1 MPPKSIF
8 KQVLIGLLFVILVG
22 ANTASAQSSATVNGT
37 ISDQNGAVIQNAVV
51 RLLNLGNNQEVNVQ
65 SDSTGKYQFSDVSFG
80 SYRLSAVMNGFA
92 ENAQSITVASDIITQ
107 NFSLAP
113 GAIQDVVTVTAGKGN
128 SRAAVEVPQT
138 VTVAT
143 SEQIE
148 QRRPRSTFEA
158 IERTPNL
165 IVRETN
171 PVRERPRLRGLDS
184 TRVLILIDGERL
196 NNARTD
202 LQTGLS
208 PSIIDVTELD
218 SAEVVAGAGSSLY
231 GSDSIAGT
239 INLLTRGPRRPADGV
254 NLGVRLDGSRASNGR
269 VNRGA
274 VEVNLSNKMAAF
286 RGSYSQFR
294 NSNYHIGNRGI
305 TLGETIA
312 FGNFF
317 TSVPIG
323 IPATPTSV
331 IPTNGAGSYTI
342 FSVPAG
348 AELPNGQAHGFND
361 QFDLWFYP
369 SEKHNFR
376 ARYINSQHSNLGDA
390 FSGPPYETQERF
402 NTFRSYDKFGLRYEG
417 VNFASWLPRV
427 AVNFYRQKL
436 TFPQDVFEY
445 TNQAA
450 SLANPNG
457 SYTGNVFTGLPSRLT
472 LSRFTDNKN
481 TITTNNIDAQA
492 TVAPFAGLLV
502 TGGVQDL
509 KDYSRDEFSNYGF
522 IGADFNRPYF
532 GVAPL
537 TRDPI
542 SSAVIP
548 TVAGSQFGASAPN
561 TTYNDRAAFFQAEL
575 DRFKYLR
582 VTGGLRVDNW
592 RTKATPSA
600 QFPLGNEFAVLQLS
614 LPQLQA
620 NPGALAP
627 QVNTIPSLI
636 GLAGR
641 TGDIRTSNTSTTGSF
656 GIVGRL
662 PYGINPYFRYGTS
675 YREPSITE
683 RYLIRIFAAFPGL
696 VAPVVGNPG
705 LKPETGRSYDVGV
718 KAQGKNYTA
727 SFGYF
732 RNDLKNL
739 IVTQTPEFGNIC
751 VAPNPTIGLLP
762 LGNIVPPP
770 APPRSA
776 APPCAPGQSA
786 ISFNGRI
793 NQANNVYSGF
803 EGTGEYSQSLGKLGS
818 LNPFVSFGTL
828 HGKNESPTALNI
840 YRLQTLEAR
849 TNSPLKITGSVD
861 DFPLG
866 NITPF
871 RIFGG
876 LQYND
881 ASGRLFLEYAI
892 RHQNR
897 VTRIDPSSLT
907 GTTLVNYGTYR
918 SLSEITKQDIRGGYV
933 FRRAERYR
941 LSFTAGIQNLT
952 DRLFWEQFQNAPAP
966 GRSFVFGFT
975 TDFYNLLGNK

>member
-1 MPPKSIF
+1 MPQKRFF
-8 KQVLIGLLFVILVG
+8 KQVLVVLIFLMILGGHRVL
-22 ANTASAQSSATVNGT
+22 AQTSATVNGT

-51 RLLNLGNNQEVNVQ
+51 HLLNLGSNQETNAQ
-65 SDSTGKYQFSDVSFG
+65 SDSTGKYEFSNVSYG
-80 SYRLSAVMNGFA
+80 SYRLSAVINGFA
-92 ENAQSITVASDIITQ
+92 ENAQSITVNSDIITQ

-128 SRAAVEVPQT
+128 LRAAVEVPQT

-171 PVRERPRLRGLDS
+171 PARERPRLRGLDS

-208 PSIIDVTELD
+208 PSIVDVTELD

-239 INLLTRGPRRPADGV
+239 INLITRGPRRPSDGV
-254 NLGVRLDGSRASNGR
+254 NLGVRLDGSHASNGR

-312 FGNFF
+312 LGNFF

-323 IPATPTSV
+323 IPAVPGGFT
-331 IPTNGAGSYTI
+331 PTNGAGSYTI

-348 AELPNGQAHGFND
+348 GELPNGQAHGFND
-361 QFDLWFYP
+361 QFDMWFYP
-369 SEKHNFR
+369 SEKHNLR
-376 ARYINSQHSNLGDA
+376 ARYLNSQHSNLGDA

-417 VNFASWLPRV
+417 VDFASWLPRV

-450 SLANPNG
+450 TAANPNG
-457 SYTGNVFTGLPSRLT
+457 SYTGNVFTGLQSRLT

-509 KDYSRDEFSNYGF
+509 KDYSRDEFTNYGF
-522 IGADFNRPYF
+522 INFDFNNP
-532 GVAPL
+532 
-537 TRDPI
+537 
-542 SSAVIP
+542 SSVGA
-548 TVAGSQFGASAPN
+548 QRGASAPN
-561 TTYNDRAAFFQAEL
+561 TTYNDRAAFFQADF

-582 VTGGLRVDNW
+582 ITGGLRVDNW
-592 RTKATPSA
+592 RTKASPSA
-600 QFPLGNEFAVLQLS
+600 EFPLGNEFAVLQLS

-620 NPGALAP
+620 RPGALAP

-636 GLAGR
+636 ALAGR
-641 TGDIRTSNTSTTGSF
+641 TSDIRTNNTSTTGSF

-718 KAQGKNYTA
+718 KAQGRNYTA

-751 VAPNPTIGLLP
+751 VAPNPSIGLLP
-762 LGNIVPPP
+762 LSPIFAG
-770 APPRSA
+770 SA
-776 APPCAPGQSA
+776 GCPIGQSA

-793 NQANNVYSGF
+793 NQANNVYDGF
-803 EGTGEYSQSLGKLGS
+803 EGTGEYSQSLGRLGS
-818 LNPFVSFGTL
+818 LNPFVSFGSL

-849 TNSPLKITGSVD
+849 TNSPIKITGSVD

-881 ASGRLFLEYAI
+881 ATGRLFLEYAI

-918 SLSEITKQDIRGGYV
+918 SLGEITKQDIRGGYV

-966 GRSFVFGFT
+966 GRSYIFGFT
-975 TDFYNLLGNK
+975 TEFYNLLGNK